1 MHPARASAPHK
12 GPYAVGFRRLRLYDA
27 ARRRRLVTEI
37 RYPAVGLASGGDRV
51 GARREIN
58 GGPYPL
64 VVFAHGY
71 AVTPGLYA
79 RLMRAWTRAGYV
91 VAAPVFPYE
100 NANAPGG
107 PRRSDLPNQPR
118 DVRFVISQ
126 ILARNAAAQGYL
138 SGLVNARRI
147 GVSGH
152 SDGGVTALA
161 AGFDPRQRDP
171 RISAGVI
178 LSGALIGTSAHTPGP
193 HPPALLAVHGTGD
206 TTNPLNATT
215 RYFAEA
221 RRPKFFLRLFG
232 AEHLPPYTRQQPQLG
247 VVERVST
254 AFFDRYLK
262 GKRIGVGRLRKLA
275 NVRGIS
281 GLSAQP

>member
-1 MHPARASAPHK
+1 M
-12 GPYAVGFRRLRLYDA
+12 
-27 ARRRRLVTEI
+27 
-37 RYPAVGLASGGDRV
+37 
-51 GARREIN
+51 N

-79 RLMRAWTRAGYV
+79 RLLRAWTRAGYV

-118 DVRFVISQ
+118 DIRFVISRV
-126 ILARNAAAQGYL
+126 LARNAAAQGYL
-138 SGLVNARRI
+138 SGLVDARYI

-178 LSGALIGTSAHTPGP
+178 LSGALIGTSARATGP

-206 TTNPLNATT
+206 TTNPLSATAH
-215 RYFAEA
+215 YYGEA

-232 AEHLPPYTRQQPQLG
+232 AEHLPPYTHQQPQLG
-247 VVERVST
+247 IIERVST
-254 AFFDRYLK
+254 AFLDRYLK
-262 GKRIGVGRLRKLA
+262 GKRIAAGRLRKLA
-275 NVRGIS
+275 NVRGVS
-281 GLSAQP
+281 ALSAQP